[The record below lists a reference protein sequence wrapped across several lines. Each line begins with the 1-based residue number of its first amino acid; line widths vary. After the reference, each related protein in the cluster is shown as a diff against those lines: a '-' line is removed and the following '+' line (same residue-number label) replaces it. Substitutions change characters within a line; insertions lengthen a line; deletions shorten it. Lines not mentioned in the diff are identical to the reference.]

1 MKSPSLRSAFTPAA
15 FWRVGG
21 VAVIASMTIPLAGC
35 GTSQPPPPVDAA
47 PGQMAP
53 QTVPQAQTNQGMS
66 TGTKLKLLAG
76 AAAAY
81 YAYNKW
87 KQSQAGRAAEAQNVQ
102 YYVSKST
109 GRVYYRDPKTKQ
121 AIWVTPP
128 PNQIQQVQI
137 PASEAAAYERFKG
150 YENRNTGQGLND
162 VFSVQ

>member
-1 MKSPSLRSAFTPAA
+1 MV
-15 FWRVGG
+15 WRIGG
-21 VAVIASMTIPLAGC
+21 LAVITSMTVPLVGC
-35 GTSQPPPPVDAA
+35 GSSTPPPPVDAA

-53 QTVPQAQTNQGMS
+53 QANTNTGMS
-66 TGTKLKLLAG
+66 TATTLKVLAG

-81 YAYNKW
+81 YVYNKW
-87 KQSQAGRAAEAQNVQ
+87 KSSQAGKAADAQNVQ

-137 PASEAAAYERFKG
+137 PANEASQYQGWNGYDGSRTGKG
-150 YENRNTGQGLND
+150 LD
-162 VFSVQ
+162 SVFSVQ

>member
-1 MKSPSLRSAFTPAA
+1 MKSNLVRSPFAPTMM
-15 FWRVGG
+15 WRIGG
-21 VAVIASMTIPLAGC
+21 LAVITSMTVPLAGC
-35 GTSQPPPPVDAA
+35 GNSQPPPPVDAA

-53 QTVPQAQTNQGMS
+53 QMAPQANTNQGMS
-66 TGTKLKLLAG
+66 TGTKLKILAG

-81 YAYNKW
+81 YIYKKYTA
-87 KQSQAGRAAEAQNVQ
+87 SQAGKAAAAQNVQ

-137 PASEAAAYERFKG
+137 PANEAAAYQKFKG
-150 YENRNTGQGLND
+150 YENSQTGQGLND

>member
-1 MKSPSLRSAFTPAA
+1 MRSAFSPRT
-15 FWRVGG
+15 FWRFGG
-21 VAVIASMTIPLAGC
+21 VAVIASLTIPLAGC
-35 GTSQPPPPVDAA
+35 GSNQPPPPVDAA

-53 QTVPQAQTNQGMS
+53 APQANADTGMS
-66 TGTKLKLLAG
+66 TGTKLKILAG

-81 YAYNKW
+81 YLYNKY
-87 KQSQAGRAAEAQNVQ
+87 KSSQAGKAADAQNVQ

-137 PASEAAAYERFKG
+137 PASEAAQYQRFKG
-150 YENRNTGQGLND
+150 YENSQTGQGLND
-162 VFSVQ
+162 VFSVN

>member
-1 MKSPSLRSAFTPAA
+1 MM
-15 FWRVGG
+15 WRIGG
-21 VAVIASMTIPLAGC
+21 LAVITSMTVPLVGC
-35 GTSQPPPPVDAA
+35 GSSTPPPPVDAA

-53 QTVPQAQTNQGMS
+53 APQANTNTGMS
-66 TGTKLKLLAG
+66 TGTKLKVLAG

-81 YAYNKW
+81 YIYKKYTA
-87 KQSQAGRAAEAQNVQ
+87 SQQGKANAAQNVQ

-128 PNQIQQVQI
+128 PNQISPRRI
-137 PASEAAAYERFKG
+137 PESEAAAYQKFKG
-150 YENRNTGQGLND
+150 YDNSNTGQGLND

>member
-1 MKSPSLRSAFTPAA
+1 MKSTFTRSLFAPTT
-15 FWRVGG
+15 FWRIGG

-35 GTSQPPPPVDAA
+35 GSNQPPPPVDAA

-53 QTVPQAQTNQGMS
+53 QANANQGMS
-66 TGTKLKLLAG
+66 TGTKLKILAG

-81 YAYNKW
+81 YLYNKY
-87 KQSQAGRAAEAQNVQ
+87 KQSQAGKAAQAQNVQ

-137 PASEAAAYERFKG
+137 PASEAAQYERFKG
-150 YENRNTGQGLND
+150 YENSNSGQGLND

>member
-1 MKSPSLRSAFTPAA
+1 MKSPYLRSAFAPTH
-15 FWRVGG
+15 FWRIGG
-21 VAVIASMTIPLAGC
+21 LAVITSMTVPLVGC
-35 GTSQPPPPVDAA
+35 GNSAPPPPVDAA

-53 QTVPQAQTNQGMS
+53 QTQANQGMS
-66 TGTKLKLLAG
+66 TATKVKILAG

-81 YAYNKW
+81 YLYNKY
-87 KQSQAGRAAEAQNVQ
+87 KKSQAGKAAEAQNVQ

-128 PNQIQQVQI
+128 PNQIQNIEV
-137 PASEAAAYERFKG
+137 PASEAAAYQRFKG
-150 YENRNTGQGLND
+150 YDNSQTGQGLND